1 MDGFEGNGGGY
12 GNDDGTRDFFSQP
25 EHSSAFNLYSD
36 LPAQFPSS
44 SSISAQWVGLSSLNL
59 NSNVEAWPRIG
70 RYENLLRYGQD
81 EADGEGGFSPSP
93 VRVRASGRT
102 LGVRT
107 ARSGGGGGGMAG
119 RAGLNS
125 GAPRAPRPPPLSGS
139 GTRGSSSTAPSGS
152 VPRRGRR
159 SHSPTT
165 HPAAMADDNFNVDP
179 VADGEEDNLEEIPAP
194 TRNARASV

>member
-1 MDGFEGNGGGY
+1 M
-12 GNDDGTRDFFSQP
+12 
-25 EHSSAFNLYSD
+25 
-36 LPAQFPSS
+36 
-44 SSISAQWVGLSSLNL
+44 
-59 NSNVEAWPRIG
+59 G

-107 ARSGGGGGGMAG
+107 ARSGGGGGGMVG

-125 GAPRAPRPPPLSGS
+125 GVLRAPRPPPLSGS
-139 GTRGSSSTAPSGS
+139 GTRGSSSTTPSGS
-152 VPRRGRR
+152 VPRRSRR
-159 SHSPTT
+159 SHSPAT
-165 HPAAMADDNFNVDP
+165 HPAAMVDDNFNVDLI
-179 VADGEEDNLEEIPAP
+179 ADGEEDDLEEIPVP